1 MSVFLRLES
10 AIISGSRVIAL
21 TGLAGLLTLA
31 FATVVDVLMR
41 WLFNMPITGVRD
53 ASSLF
58 VAIVIA
64 ASLPYCMAQG
74 SNITI
79 RFLGR
84 ALGRPWHVS
93 LDIFGNLV
101 TLVTLGAMSWKFWL
115 YAKDLALANETTWV
129 LGWPVAPWW
138 RCVAI
143 ILAFC
148 VPIEVIVIL
157 RFFKPAVHDKGSNQ
171 KGVNQIKP

>member
-1 MSVFLRLES
+1 MSVFHRLES
-10 AIISGSRVIAL
+10 AILSGSRLVAL
-21 TGLAGLLTLA
+21 AGLAGLLTLA

-53 ASSLF
+53 LSSLF
-58 VAIVIA
+58 VAIIIA
-64 ASLPYCMAQG
+64 ASLPCCMAQR

-84 ALGRPWHVS
+84 VLGRHGHVT
-93 LDIFGNLV
+93 LEIFGNLV

-138 RCVAI
+138 RGVAV

-148 VPIEVIVIL
+148 VPVEVIVIL
-157 RFFKPAVHDKGSNQ
+157 RLFKQAGDKEELRSEGHSSD
-171 KGVNQIKP
+171 